1 MGKIITNEQKK
12 LITISKIYAENKTDI
27 NFVEF
32 MISGLMYKNP
42 EYIPALE
49 EKFGMSANQIVN
61 QLLEAKEALIELE
74 REYKQSL
81 ITNNVDPSIID
92 RTRDDALPMIDSRQ
106 VKAIHGNDPEAKVEL
121 IRGFI
126 KSRDWMN
133 KFNFERLKEISND
146 TFEENLEES
155 INHIRAM
162 SIDFVSSALDP
173 NTAENEQ

>member
-1 MGKIITNEQKK
+1 MHKH
-12 LITISKIYAENKTDI
+12 
-27 NFVEF
+27 
-32 MISGLMYKNP
+32 P

-49 EKFGMSANQIVN
+49 EKFGMKSTEIIN
-61 QLLEAKEALIELE
+61 QLLEAKETLIKHEST
-74 REYKQSL
+74 YKKLL

-92 RTRDDALPMIDSRQ
+92 RTRDNELPMIDSRQ
-106 VKAIHGNDPEAKVEL
+106 VKAIHGTDPEAKVEL

-133 KFNFERLKEISND
+133 KFNFERLKEVSMGTYGEI
-146 TFEENLEES
+146 LEES

-173 NTAENEQ
+173 NTSENEQ